1 MAARAIGSG
10 TISFGL
16 VAIPVKLYST
26 IDSTKSVRFNY
37 LTEDG
42 SRVKQQYVRADNG
55 DVVERADLQQG
66 YEFAKGQFVLFTQE
80 EIKAMQVESTNAI
93 DIAEFVPLAEI
104 ERIYIDKVYYLG
116 PDKGAGK
123 SYHLLK
129 EALAST
135 ARAALASYAA
145 RGKCY
150 LVLIRPM
157 GDGLVMEQLKHQDEL
172 RSFEHVPLDEHDVES
187 AELDLA
193 IKIIEQ
199 RVNDSFEPEQYED
212 VVRSRMMEM
221 IQQKVDGQEIAMP
234 ADVPADAKIVDL
246 MEALK
251 ASVSE
256 KQNAKKSA
264 KGSAQ
269 RSTSSARSTAKK
281 APQKALKK
289 APKKATAKKT
299 VAQAGTKT
307 PSRKRSSK

>member
-26 IDSTKSVRFNY
+26 IDSTKTVRFNY
-37 LTEDG
+37 LTADG
-42 SRVKQQYVRADNG
+42 SRVKQQYVRADSG
-55 DVVERADLQQG
+55 EVVERADLQQG
-66 YEFAKGQFVLFTQE
+66 YEFAKGQFVLFTQD

-135 ARAALASYAA
+135 ERAALASYAA

-157 GDGLVMEQLKHQDEL
+157 DDGLVMEQLKHQDEL
-172 RSFEHVPLDEHDVES
+172 RSFEHVPLDAHDVEA

-199 RVNDSFEPEQYED
+199 RVNETFEPEQYED

-221 IQQKVDGQEIAMP
+221 IQQKVDGQEITMP
-234 ADVPADAKIVDL
+234 AEAPADAKIVDL

-251 ASVSE
+251 ASVGGASGVQKSKTTAAKSSSKSSSKTANKAPRKAPPRKTGTSAASAE
-256 KQNAKKSA
+256 QAAAKKKAAA
-264 KGSAQ
+264 K
-269 RSTSSARSTAKK
+269 RSTR
-281 APQKALKK
+281 
-289 APKKATAKKT
+289 
-299 VAQAGTKT
+299 
-307 PSRKRSSK
+307 